1 LTAESAEVAEI
12 YEILCGLSGLGG
24 KNKAATPKRET
35 TTATKGKLAMFT
47 DARSK
52 SVLFVAHCILNQNS
66 ISDGTATYPASV
78 KEIVELAGAS
88 RVGLVQM
95 PCPELMCLGLDRGNA
110 DGSAYPVVEEN
121 TRIRKAMRRRPAI
134 AKLRPL
140 VRQIVF
146 QIGEYRKY
154 GFDVRGIVGINRS
167 PSCGV
172 DTTSDNNQEVEGE
185 GVFVEALRRELEKNG
200 LTVAMVGIK
209 AFEPEKAVA
218 TIRTL
223 LNMNS

>member
-1 LTAESAEVAEI
+1 
-12 YEILCGLSGLGG
+12 
-24 KNKAATPKRET
+24 
-35 TTATKGKLAMFT
+35 MFT
-47 DARSK
+47 DGRSK
-52 SVLFVAHCILNQNS
+52 SVLLVAHCILNQNS
-66 ISDGTATYPASV
+66 ISDGTATCPALV

-88 RVGLVQM
+88 QVGIVQM
-95 PCPELMCLGLDRGNA
+95 PCPELMCLGLDRGNI
-110 DGSAYPVVEEN
+110 DGSAYPVAEEN
-121 TRIRKAMRRRPAI
+121 TRIRKMMSRRPAA

-146 QIGEYRKY
+146 QIAEYRKY

-185 GVFVEALRRELEKNG
+185 GIFVEALRRELEKNG
-200 LTVAMVGIK
+200 LNIAMVGIK

-218 TIRTL
+218 AVRPL
-223 LNMNS
+223 LGMNS

>member
-1 LTAESAEVAEI
+1 
-12 YEILCGLSGLGG
+12 
-24 KNKAATPKRET
+24 
-35 TTATKGKLAMFT
+35 MFT

-52 SVLFVAHCILNQNS
+52 SILFVAHCILNQNS

-88 RVGLVQM
+88 QVGIVQM
-95 PCPELMCLGLDRGNA
+95 PCPELLCLGLDRGNA
-110 DGSAYPVVEEN
+110 DGSACPVVEEN
-121 TRIRKAMRRRPAI
+121 TRIRKMMSRRPAA

-146 QIGEYRKY
+146 QIAEYRRY

-172 DTTSDNNQEVEGE
+172 DTTSDHNQEVEGE
-185 GVFVEALRRELEKNG
+185 GVFIEALRHELEKSG
-200 LTVAMVGIK
+200 IHIAMVGIK
-209 AFEPEKAVA
+209 DHEPGKAVA
-218 TIRTL
+218 TVRTL
-223 LNMNS
+223 LDL

>member
-1 LTAESAEVAEI
+1 L
-12 YEILCGLSGLGG
+12 
-24 KNKAATPKRET
+24 
-35 TTATKGKLAMFT
+35 FT

-78 KEIVELAGAS
+78 KEIVELVCAS
-88 RVGLVQM
+88 HVGIVQM
-95 PCPELMCLGLDRGNA
+95 PCPELLCLGLDRGNA
-110 DGSAYPVVEEN
+110 DGSAHPVVEEN
-121 TRIRKAMRRRPAI
+121 TRIRKMMGRRPAA

-140 VRQIVF
+140 VRQLVF
-146 QIGEYRKY
+146 QIAEYRKY

-167 PSCGV
+167 PSCGM

-185 GVFVEALRRELEKNG
+185 GIFIEALRHELEKNG
-200 LTVAMVGIK
+200 TTVDMVGIK

-218 TIRTL
+218 AARDLIGK
-223 LNMNS
+223 N